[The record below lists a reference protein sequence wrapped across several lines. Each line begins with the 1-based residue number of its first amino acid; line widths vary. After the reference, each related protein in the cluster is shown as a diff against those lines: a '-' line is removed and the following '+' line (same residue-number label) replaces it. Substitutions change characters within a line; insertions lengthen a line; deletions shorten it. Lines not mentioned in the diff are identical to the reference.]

1 MPLIK
6 HLSSII
12 SISKELEEEIN
23 KMTIK
28 KTFAKGEAIINCFER
43 CDRILLL

>member
-12 SISKELEEEIN
+12 SISKELEQELN
-23 KMTIK
+23 KITIK
-28 KTFAKGEAIINCFER
+28 KTVC
-43 CDRILLL
+43 